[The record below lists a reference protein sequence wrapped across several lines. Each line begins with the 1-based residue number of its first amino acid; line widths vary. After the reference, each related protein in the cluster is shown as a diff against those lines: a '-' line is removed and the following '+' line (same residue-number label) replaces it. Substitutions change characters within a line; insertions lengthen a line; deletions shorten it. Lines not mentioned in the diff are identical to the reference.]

1 MRNRL
6 RRLRGDIEPIHSL
19 HKEICMSYVPAVG
32 GRCVPV
38 WGCLMGGVLVAC
50 LDRPVAL
57 ATPKVTGRFEAV
69 TNQSIVSKIDVL
81 FMIDDSSSMLD
92 KQEILAAAVPDLL
105 NRLVD
110 PICVN
115 SDGSGSG
122 VSPDAAGNCPPPTQR
137 EFEPVKDIHIG
148 IITSSLGGHGAPN
161 VCVGQADMSH
171 LMARSSGTTLPTF
184 QNQGFLNWN
193 PSLDGAYS
201 DPAQLNVDFR
211 TMVTGVGQTGCG
223 YEAQLESVYRFLVDP
238 APYQSITLSGGI
250 ATPQGVDD
258 VVLRQRADFL
268 RPDSLVAVIAIS
280 DENDYSIID
289 GGEGWRAIAHTADR
303 LGMKGG
309 TSACKSDPNAPC
321 CVNCGQPDV
330 PGCTLHAADPACAAA
345 LTDATDPINLRASR
359 SKAQYGVDFDWA
371 LERYVEGF
379 THSTL
384 DHFGNGTKNPLF
396 DGVPQR
402 DPSLVFFA
410 GIVGVPWQDIARD
423 PVDLSKGFQ
432 TSEEM
437 IENGTWSTILGHPS
451 ASPPVVPSD
460 PHMIV
465 STEPRAGIA
474 GPDSPPG
481 ADPKNGHE
489 WRVPSDPN
497 YADLQYA
504 CIFPLSKPR
513 DCTGTDTDC
522 DCWNGDVTYNPL
534 CQNGSGAYGKI
545 QYGAKAYPGLRE
557 LEFLKGV
564 GNQGIVGSICP
575 KNTTDPTQPDY
586 GYRPAIESI
595 IVRLR
600 RALRN
605 QCLPRALEPDEQGS
619 VPCVVVE
626 IWSPPSGETCRC
638 EGNIEYPGRRDLTP
652 DLATWASSRAGR
664 PSSSVRKRRSPPAA
678 ARAGKTSVNPSNHF
692 TSAGGT

>member
-1 MRNRL
+1 
-6 RRLRGDIEPIHSL
+6 
-19 HKEICMSYVPAVG
+19 
-32 GRCVPV
+32 
-38 WGCLMGGVLVAC
+38 
-50 LDRPVAL
+50 
-57 ATPKVTGRFEAV
+57 
-69 TNQSIVSKIDVL
+69 
-81 FMIDDSSSMLD
+81 
-92 KQEILAAAVPDLL
+92 
-105 NRLVD
+105 
-110 PICVN
+110 
-115 SDGSGSG
+115 
-122 VSPDAAGNCPPPTQR
+122 
-137 EFEPVKDIHIG
+137 
-148 IITSSLGGHGAPN
+148 
-161 VCVGQADMSH
+161 
-171 LMARSSGTTLPTF
+171 
-184 QNQGFLNWN
+184 
-193 PSLDGAYS
+193 
-201 DPAQLNVDFR
+201 
-211 TMVTGVGQTGCG
+211 
-223 YEAQLESVYRFLVDP
+223 
-238 APYQSITLSGGI
+238 
-250 ATPQGVDD
+250 
-258 VVLRQRADFL
+258 
-268 RPDSLVAVIAIS
+268 
-280 DENDYSIID
+280 
-289 GGEGWRAIAHTADR
+289 
-303 LGMKGG
+303 
-309 TSACKSDPNAPC
+309 
-321 CVNCGQPDV
+321 
-330 PGCTLHAADPACAAA
+330 
-345 LTDATDPINLRASR
+345 
-359 SKAQYGVDFDWA
+359 
-371 LERYVEGF
+371 
-379 THSTL
+379 
-384 DHFGNGTKNPLF
+384 
-396 DGVPQR
+396 
-402 DPSLVFFA
+402 VFFA

-575 KNTTDPTQPDY
+575 KNTTDSTQTDY

-652 DLATWASSRAGR
+652 DLSNLVAKYDHYGTCRCEIEQLEGSDRSSCLRDAE
-664 PSSSVRKRRSPPAA
+664 PSSTITGWCYVDPVQSGDRSQCELVEKCAPTDKRMIRYVGKQPRGAA
-678 ARAGKTSVNPSNHF
+678 IIVCQEKAFPTS
-692 TSAGGT
+692 GGASGQDICQPF